1 MFVELITSLEE
12 ICENTNIK
20 PEARLKASGF
30 MEGLCKYETILTAQI
45 YLRIFNKTTPLSKY
59 LQGYG
64 VNLVSAH
71 EMVTQTLNDL
81 KKIDRD
87 FPSIKQA
94 ADNFLTWANS
104 KLETVDNTSIQ
115 IHDSIRSFRP
125 RKKSKQF
132 AYESTDN
139 PIKDPLHS
147 YTVNVPNII

>member
-1 MFVELITSLEE
+1 MDVWRSKGTRQRICIIGETRWWSKDTALTKGFGYFNNPDNCLFFELITSLKE

-30 MEGLCKYETILTAQI
+30 MKGLCKYDTILTAQI

-71 EMVTQTLNDL
+71 QMVTQTLNDL

-94 ADNFLTWANS
+94 ADNFLT
-104 KLETVDNTSIQ
+104 
-115 IHDSIRSFRP
+115 
-125 RKKSKQF
+125 
-132 AYESTDN
+132 
-139 PIKDPLHS
+139 
-147 YTVNVPNII
+147 